1 MVIANINAPNQIVVS
16 GSKEGIKR
24 IAQFA
29 TQNKG
34 RGILL
39 EVGGA
44 WHSPYLSDVS
54 EEFANFLDTLEFKD
68 PKKDFYSVVD
78 QKILTGKE
86 AIKDSLKRQMLSRV
100 NWVMAIEN
108 LKRMG
113 YDLFL
118 GIGPSRILKDLVA
131 KIDSSIQ
138 VDSIAL
144 YTELDEVKKK
154 LL

>member
-78 QKILTGKE
+78 QKI
-86 AIKDSLKRQMLSRV
+86 
-100 NWVMAIEN
+100 
-108 LKRMG
+108 
-113 YDLFL
+113 
-118 GIGPSRILKDLVA
+118 
-131 KIDSSIQ
+131 
-138 VDSIAL
+138 
-144 YTELDEVKKK
+144 
-154 LL
+154 